1 MKQILQIAFKDI
13 RLISRDWM
21 GMFFIFFFP
30 LMMGLFFGFIFGGM
44 SSENADLELV
54 IVDHDKSEMSG
65 KFVAALNE
73 TGNVTF
79 NMRDDDQL
87 AMDDIRKG
95 RRAGLIII
103 PEGYGETAGI
113 FWPQAEESPPL
124 KIATDPSRQAEAG
137 MLEGLVMQAAG
148 KLMQERFSS
157 TESVQEMHEKMEQQI
172 AEEMDNSEVPIDV
185 MKRFSEGMDFLGQW
199 LENQNVEDGQVDGA
213 PEGFNLINVE
223 KIDVTRELSP
233 QQQELSGLRSPWDI
247 SFPSAILWGVLGCVA
262 TFAISIVK
270 ERSEGTLTRLQ
281 VAPIG
286 RTRILGGKATACFL
300 TVIAVNTVLI
310 AIGLAFGMRPQ
321 SYGLLAMAVVSMAV
335 CFVGIMMLMS
345 VVGKTEEAVSGA
357 GWGINVVMAMFGGGM
372 MPLAFMP
379 GIMKTISNFSPVKWG
394 VLSLEGAIWR
404 GFSLNEMLLPC
415 GVLIAVGITGL
426 GLGSW
431 ILNRRQVF

>member
-1 MKQILQIAFKDI
+1 
-13 RLISRDWM
+13 
-21 GMFFIFFFP
+21 
-30 LMMGLFFGFIFGGM
+30 
-44 SSENADLELV
+44 
-54 IVDHDKSEMSG
+54 
-65 KFVAALNE
+65 
-73 TGNVTF
+73 
-79 NMRDDDQL
+79 
-87 AMDDIRKG
+87 
-95 RRAGLIII
+95 
-103 PEGYGETAGI
+103 
-113 FWPQAEESPPL
+113 
-124 KIATDPSRQAEAG
+124 